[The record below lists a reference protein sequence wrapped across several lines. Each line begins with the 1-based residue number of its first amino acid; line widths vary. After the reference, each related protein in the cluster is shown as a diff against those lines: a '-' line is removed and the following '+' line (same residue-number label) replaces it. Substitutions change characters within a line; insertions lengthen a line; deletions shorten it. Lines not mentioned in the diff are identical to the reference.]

1 MLKTYHIA
9 LACVILAVVVLLF
22 GGESLSL
29 EEWQEVYL
37 NVKNHF
43 LHNEELS
50 SLSIIILEIR
60 LPRVILALLVG
71 ASLSGSGVVMQTIFR
86 NPLVDPFL
94 LGISSGA
101 MLGVAMAIAVVESNI
116 AILAFFGAILASLA
130 VLAMNRVLGNS
141 VLSLVLSGVVL
152 SAFLSALAGAI
163 KFFVIPQKAQAIVVW
178 LLGSLSLS
186 SYKDC
191 LIAFIGLSLGFIP
204 LFLLR
209 WRINLLS
216 LSDAQSL
223 SLGINPVL
231 LRSLCLVCVSVAS
244 ALAVSVSGTIGWIGL
259 VIPHVARLFFG
270 ANLQKLLL
278 SSLLMGAFF
287 LLLADVV
294 AKTITP
300 YDLPVGIATSVL
312 GAPFFL
318 WLLFRTR
325 GCDGLRS

>member
-29 EEWQEVYL
+29 EEWKEVCL

-43 LHNEELS
+43 LHDEELS

-325 GCDGLRS
+325 GV

>member
-22 GGESLSL
+22 GGETLSF
-29 EEWQEVYL
+29 EEWKEVCL

-163 KFFVIPQKAQAIVVW
+163 KFFVIPQKAQAIAVW

-325 GCDGLRS
+325 GV

>member
-29 EEWQEVYL
+29 EEWKEVCL

-191 LIAFIGLSLGFIP
+191 LIAFIGLSSGFIP

-325 GCDGLRS
+325 GV

>member
-9 LACVILAVVVLLF
+9 LACLILAVVVLLF

-29 EEWQEVYL
+29 EEWKEVCL

-101 MLGVAMAIAVVESNI
+101 MLGVAAAIAIFESNI
-116 AILAFFGAILASLA
+116 AILAFFGAILASLT

-141 VLSLVLSGVVL
+141 TLSLVLSGVVL
-152 SAFLSALAGAI
+152 SAFLGALAGAI

-191 LIAFIGLSLGFIP
+191 LVAFIGLSLGFIP

-318 WLLFRTR
+318 WLLFKTR
-325 GCDGLRS
+325 GV

>member
-29 EEWQEVYL
+29 EEWKEVCL

-50 SLSIIILEIR
+50 SLSVIILEIR

-186 SYKDC
+186 NYKDC

-325 GCDGLRS
+325 GV

>member
-43 LHNEELS
+43 LHNEERS
-50 SLSIIILEIR
+50 SLSVIILEIR

-325 GCDGLRS
+325 GV

>member
-50 SLSIIILEIR
+50 SLSVIILEIR

-216 LSDAQSL
+216 LSDVQSL

-325 GCDGLRS
+325 GV

>member
-9 LACVILAVVVLLF
+9 LACVILAVLVLLF

-29 EEWQEVYL
+29 EEWQGVCL

-50 SLSIIILEIR
+50 SLSVIILEIR

-325 GCDGLRS
+325 GV

>member
-22 GGESLSL
+22 GGETLSF
-29 EEWQEVYL
+29 EEWKEVCL

-60 LPRVILALLVG
+60 LPRVILALLMG

-325 GCDGLRS
+325 GV

>member
-50 SLSIIILEIR
+50 SLSVIILEIR

-294 AKTITP
+294 AKTI
-300 YDLPVGIATSVL
+300 LSIEI
-312 GAPFFL
+312 FL
-318 WLLFRTR
+318 ALKFTLVV
-325 GCDGLRS
+325 RSALSL

>member
-9 LACVILAVVVLLF
+9 LTCVILAVVVLLF
-22 GGESLSL
+22 GGETLSL
-29 EEWQEVYL
+29 EEWKEVCL

-325 GCDGLRS
+325 GV

>member
-22 GGESLSL
+22 GGESLSF
-29 EEWQEVYL
+29 EEWQGVCL

-116 AILAFFGAILASLA
+116 AILAFVGAILASLA

-325 GCDGLRS
+325 GV

>member
-29 EEWQEVYL
+29 EEWQEVCL

-50 SLSIIILEIR
+50 SLSVIVLEIR

-325 GCDGLRS
+325 GV

>member
-29 EEWQEVYL
+29 EEWKEVCL

-318 WLLFRTR
+318 WLLFRTK
-325 GCDGLRS
+325 GV

>member
-22 GGESLSL
+22 GGESLSF
-29 EEWQEVYL
+29 EEWKEVCL

-43 LHNEELS
+43 LHDEELS

-325 GCDGLRS
+325 GV

>member
-9 LACVILAVVVLLF
+9 LACVILAVAVLLF

-29 EEWQEVYL
+29 EEWQGVCL

-50 SLSIIILEIR
+50 SLSVIILEIR

-325 GCDGLRS
+325 RV

>member
-29 EEWQEVYL
+29 EEWQGVCL

-50 SLSIIILEIR
+50 SLSVIILEIR

-312 GAPFFL
+312 GVPFFL

-325 GCDGLRS
+325 GV

>member
-9 LACVILAVVVLLF
+9 LACVMLAVVVLLF

-325 GCDGLRS
+325 GV

>member
-22 GGESLSL
+22 GGESLSF
-29 EEWQEVYL
+29 EEWKEVCL

-43 LHNEELS
+43 LHNEEMS

-325 GCDGLRS
+325 GV

>member
-22 GGESLSL
+22 GGESLSF
-29 EEWQEVYL
+29 EEWKEVCL

-216 LSDAQSL
+216 LSDVQSL

-318 WLLFRTR
+318 WLLFKTR
-325 GCDGLRS
+325 GV

>member
-50 SLSIIILEIR
+50 SLSVIILEIR

-231 LRSLCLVCVSVAS
+231 LRSLCLVCVSVAN

-325 GCDGLRS
+325 GV

>member
-29 EEWQEVYL
+29 EEWKEVCL

-191 LIAFIGLSLGFIP
+191 SIAFIGLSLGFIP

-325 GCDGLRS
+325 GV

>member
-1 MLKTYHIA
+1 MLKTYHVA

-50 SLSIIILEIR
+50 SLSVIILEIR

-216 LSDAQSL
+216 LSDVQSL

-325 GCDGLRS
+325 GV

>member
-22 GGESLSL
+22 GGESLSF
-29 EEWQEVYL
+29 EEWKEVCL

-294 AKTITP
+294 AKTVTP

-318 WLLFRTR
+318 WLLFKTR
-325 GCDGLRS
+325 GV

>member
-29 EEWQEVYL
+29 EEWQGVCL

-325 GCDGLRS
+325 GM

>member
-22 GGESLSL
+22 GGETLSL
-29 EEWQEVYL
+29 EEWKEVCL

-101 MLGVAMAIAVVESNI
+101 MLGVAIAIAVVESNI

-325 GCDGLRS
+325 GV

>member
-22 GGESLSL
+22 GGESLSF
-29 EEWQEVYL
+29 EEWKEVCL

-130 VLAMNRVLGNS
+130 VLTMNRVLGNS

-325 GCDGLRS
+325 GV

>member
-9 LACVILAVVVLLF
+9 LACVILAVLVLLF

-29 EEWQEVYL
+29 EEWKEVCL

-50 SLSIIILEIR
+50 SLSVIILEIR

-191 LIAFIGLSLGFIP
+191 LIAFIGLSFGFIP

-325 GCDGLRS
+325 GV

>member
-50 SLSIIILEIR
+50 SLSVIILEIR

-191 LIAFIGLSLGFIP
+191 LIAFVGLSLGFIP

-325 GCDGLRS
+325 GV

>member
-29 EEWQEVYL
+29 EEWKGVCL

-325 GCDGLRS
+325 GV

>member
-9 LACVILAVVVLLF
+9 LACVILAVLVLLF

-231 LRSLCLVCVSVAS
+231 LRSLCLVCVSVSS

-325 GCDGLRS
+325 GV

>member
-22 GGESLSL
+22 GGESLSF
-29 EEWQEVYL
+29 EEWQGVCL

-50 SLSIIILEIR
+50 SLSVIILEIR

-191 LIAFIGLSLGFIP
+191 SIAFIGLSLGFIP

-325 GCDGLRS
+325 GV

>member
-50 SLSIIILEIR
+50 SLSVIILEIR

-101 MLGVAMAIAVVESNI
+101 MLGVAMAIAVLESNI

-325 GCDGLRS
+325 GV

>member
-9 LACVILAVVVLLF
+9 LACVILAVVALLF

-29 EEWQEVYL
+29 EEWKEVCL

-318 WLLFRTR
+318 WLLFRNR
-325 GCDGLRS
+325 GV

>member
-29 EEWQEVYL
+29 EEWKEVCL

-130 VLAMNRVLGNS
+130 VLAMNRILGNS

-325 GCDGLRS
+325 GM

>member
-9 LACVILAVVVLLF
+9 LACVILAVVVLLL
-22 GGESLSL
+22 GGESLSF
-29 EEWQEVYL
+29 EEWKEVCL

-325 GCDGLRS
+325 GV

>member
-22 GGESLSL
+22 GGESLSF
-29 EEWQEVYL
+29 EEWKEVCL

-101 MLGVAMAIAVVESNI
+101 MLGVAMAIAIFESNI
-116 AILAFFGAILASLA
+116 AILAFVGAILASLA

-216 LSDAQSL
+216 LSDVQSL

-325 GCDGLRS
+325 GV

>member
-29 EEWQEVYL
+29 EEWKEVCL

-101 MLGVAMAIAVVESNI
+101 MLGVAMAIAIFESNI

-325 GCDGLRS
+325 GV

>member
-9 LACVILAVVVLLF
+9 LACVILTVVVLLF

-29 EEWQEVYL
+29 EEWQGVCL

-50 SLSIIILEIR
+50 SLSVIILEIR

-270 ANLQKLLL
+270 ANLQRLLL

-325 GCDGLRS
+325 GV

>member
-1 MLKTYHIA
+1 M
-9 LACVILAVVVLLF
+9 
-22 GGESLSL
+22 

-50 SLSIIILEIR
+50 SLSVIILEIR

-300 YDLPVGIATSVL
+300 YDLPGRHCDKRFRSA
-312 GAPFFL
+312 FFPMA
-318 WLLFRTR
+318 FV
-325 GCDGLRS
+325 